1 MACRINHNNL
11 SDVIELISERG
22 FDGLGE
28 AVALLINQAM
38 EIERRAHL
46 NAQPYERSQ
55 DRTGYANGFKVSV

>member
-1 MACRINHNNL
+1 MACRVNHNNL

-38 EIERRAHL
+38 EIERDNSR
-46 NAQPYERSQ
+46 
-55 DRTGYANGFKVSV
+55 F